1 MTHVVTHVKAMT
13 VGLALAIGAQVAFTV
28 CEFLVKYAFSVA
40 MNGGVGA
47 SPGAS
52 LAIPS
57 PLSVVA
63 GVIGFVYGYRWT
75 LQKSAARRALT
86 VPPTERRSVGRAIY

>member
-1 MTHVVTHVKAMT
+1 MTHLVTHVKAMA
-13 VGLALAIGAQVAFTV
+13 VGLTLAVVAQVVFTM
-28 CEFLVKYAFSVA
+28 CEFVVKYAFSVA

-63 GVIGFVYGYRWT
+63 AVIGFVYGYRLT
-75 LQKSAARRALT
+75 LRKSAARSALT
-86 VPPTERRSVGRAIY
+86 